1 MYINRDCRE
10 QDRTRIMNL
19 DEIGEIKHSHSMCC
33 SGSLPNKPI
42 TVHRDRHVRA
52 TALTLG
58 MIVLNNKQ
66 TPLTNMC
73 LHIAWSSF
81 ADLGNAN

>member
-1 MYINRDCRE
+1 MYINCHCRE
-10 QDRTRIMNL
+10 QDRTSIMNL

-42 TVHRDRHVRA
+42 TVHRDRHVRT

-58 MIVLNNKQ
+58 MVVLKNQQ
-66 TPLTNMC
+66 TLLTNMC

-81 ADLGNAN
+81 ADLGNAS